1 MTTYEWVATMLVILG
16 GFWVLAEKLNRI
28 QVALEGKVGYKEC
41 HEKREKCPCVR
52 DIEQIKEKIER

>member
-1 MTTYEWVATMLVILG
+1 MSTYEWASILAVIVG
-16 GFWVLAEKLNRI
+16 GFWVLAEKLNKI

-52 DIEQIKEKIER
+52 DIEQIKERMEK